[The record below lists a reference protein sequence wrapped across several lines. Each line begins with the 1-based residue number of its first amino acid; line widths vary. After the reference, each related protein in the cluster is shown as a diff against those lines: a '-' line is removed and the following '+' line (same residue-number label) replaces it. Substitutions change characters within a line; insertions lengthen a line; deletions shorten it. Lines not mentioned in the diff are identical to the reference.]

1 MELQEHHRGR
11 QSLFALPTPA
21 PAPTPTVTQTAQLKK
36 VPNNIKIMVYITAL
50 LAISSLLSGAYAV
63 WQGAGA
69 VCYKWPLCSEYI
81 IPKYTNQWIHMAHR
95 LISLGLLFALFFS
108 PPDYIQ
114 GDSVRIMYVH
124 VPSSFIALGCFGFIG
139 IASILNLIFKIKF
152 MPLIAK
158 SLAPVGCLFSIV
170 SIVTGSL
177 WGKPTW
183 GIWWVWDA
191 RLTSM
196 GILLLFYLAY
206 IFTWR
211 FVNSF
216 EKANK
221 ISSVIGIIGLFNLP
235 IIKYSVDWW
244 NTLHQP
250 SSITLTSAP
259 TIHYTMLIPLI
270 IMLLGMIV
278 YSLIIFLMRY
288 KTEVMKFKLDKKKSK
303 N

>member
-1 MELQEHHRGR
+1 MFKYFFPNKIL
-11 QSLFALPTPA
+11 SSSNKLISFLIVLMLLFVFVGL
-21 PAPTPTVTQTAQLKK
+21 
-36 VPNNIKIMVYITAL
+36 IYAL
-50 LAISSLLSGAYAV
+50 LL
-63 WQGAGA
+63 
-69 VCYKWPLCSEYI
+69 
-81 IPKYTNQWIHMAHR
+81 
-95 LISLGLLFALFFS
+95 S
-108 PPDYIQ
+108 PPDFIQ

-124 VPSSFIALGCFGFIG
+124 VPASFIALGCFGFIG

-152 MPLIAK
+152 MSLMAK
-158 SLAPVGCLFSIV
+158 SLAPVGCIFSLV

-191 RLTSM
+191 RLTST

>member
-1 MELQEHHRGR
+1 MFKYFFPNKIL
-11 QSLFALPTPA
+11 SL
-21 PAPTPTVTQTAQLKK
+21 
-36 VPNNIKIMVYITAL
+36 NN
-50 LAISSLLSGAYAV
+50 
-63 WQGAGA
+63 
-69 VCYKWPLCSEYI
+69 
-81 IPKYTNQWIHMAHR
+81 N
-95 LISLGLLFALFFS
+95 LISNLLIAMILVILVGLIYALFIS

-124 VPSSFIALGCFGFIG
+124 VPASFIALGCFGFIG

-152 MPLIAK
+152 MSLMAK
-158 SLAPVGCLFSIV
+158 SLAPVGCIFSLV

-206 IFTWR
+206 IFTWK
-211 FVNSF
+211 FVNNF

-221 ISSVIGIIGLFNLP
+221 ISSVIGTIGLFNLP

-270 IMLLGMIV
+270 IMLLGMII

-288 KTEVMKFKLDKKKSK
+288 KTELMKFKLDRKKNNK
-303 N
+303 

>member
-1 MELQEHHRGR
+1 MFKNFFPNKIL
-11 QSLFALPTPA
+11 SL
-21 PAPTPTVTQTAQLKK
+21 
-36 VPNNIKIMVYITAL
+36 NNNL
-50 LAISSLLSGAYAV
+50 ISSLLIAMILVILVG
-63 WQGAGA
+63 
-69 VCYKWPLCSEYI
+69 
-81 IPKYTNQWIHMAHR
+81 
-95 LISLGLLFALFFS
+95 LIYALFIS

-124 VPSSFIALGCFGFIG
+124 VPASFIALGCFGFIG

-152 MPLIAK
+152 MSLMAK
-158 SLAPVGCLFSIV
+158 SLAPVGCIFSLV

-206 IFTWR
+206 IFTWK
-211 FVNSF
+211 FVNNF

-221 ISSVIGIIGLFNLP
+221 ISSVIGTIGLFNLP
-235 IIKYSVDWW
+235 VIKYSVDWW

-270 IMLLGMIV
+270 IMLLGMII

-288 KTEVMKFKLDKKKSK
+288 KTEVMKFKLDRKKNNK
-303 N
+303 

>member
-1 MELQEHHRGR
+1 MFKNFFPNKIL
-11 QSLFALPTPA
+11 SL
-21 PAPTPTVTQTAQLKK
+21 
-36 VPNNIKIMVYITAL
+36 NN
-50 LAISSLLSGAYAV
+50 
-63 WQGAGA
+63 
-69 VCYKWPLCSEYI
+69 
-81 IPKYTNQWIHMAHR
+81 N
-95 LISLGLLFALFFS
+95 LISNLLIAMILVILVGLIYALFIS

-124 VPSSFIALGCFGFIG
+124 VPASFIALGCFGFIG

-152 MPLIAK
+152 MSLMAK
-158 SLAPVGCLFSIV
+158 SLAPVGCIFSLV

-191 RLTSM
+191 RLISM

-206 IFTWR
+206 IFTWK
-211 FVNSF
+211 FVNNF

-221 ISSVIGIIGLFNLP
+221 ISSVIGTIGLFNLP
-235 IIKYSVDWW
+235 VIKYSVDWW

-270 IMLLGMIV
+270 IMLLGMII

-288 KTEVMKFKLDKKKSK
+288 KTELMKFKLDRKKNNK
-303 N
+303 

>member
-1 MELQEHHRGR
+1 MFKNFFPNKIL
-11 QSLFALPTPA
+11 SL
-21 PAPTPTVTQTAQLKK
+21 
-36 VPNNIKIMVYITAL
+36 NNNL
-50 LAISSLLSGAYAV
+50 ISSLLIAMILVILVG
-63 WQGAGA
+63 
-69 VCYKWPLCSEYI
+69 
-81 IPKYTNQWIHMAHR
+81 
-95 LISLGLLFALFFS
+95 LIYALFIS

-124 VPSSFIALGCFGFIG
+124 VPASFIALGFFGFIG

-152 MPLIAK
+152 MPLMAK
-158 SLAPVGCLFSIV
+158 SLAPVGCIFSLV

-191 RLTSM
+191 RLTST

-206 IFTWR
+206 IFTWK
-211 FVNSF
+211 FVNNF

-221 ISSVIGIIGLFNLP
+221 ISSVIGTIGLFNLP
-235 IIKYSVDWW
+235 VIKYSVDWW

-259 TIHYTMLIPLI
+259 TENLSQLK
-270 IMLLGMIV
+270 
-278 YSLIIFLMRY
+278 LM
-288 KTEVMKFKLDKKKSK
+288 KKYIRWVLNFSTSMT
-303 N
+303 

>member
-1 MELQEHHRGR
+1 MFKNFFPSKIL
-11 QSLFALPTPA
+11 SLDN
-21 PAPTPTVTQTAQLKK
+21 K
-36 VPNNIKIMVYITAL
+36 
-50 LAISSLLSGAYAV
+50 
-63 WQGAGA
+63 
-69 VCYKWPLCSEYI
+69 
-81 IPKYTNQWIHMAHR
+81 
-95 LISLGLLFALFFS
+95 LINGLLFLMLLVVFVGLVYALFIS

-114 GDSVRIMYVH
+114 GNSVRIMYVH

-152 MPLIAK
+152 VSLMAK
-158 SLAPVGCLFSIV
+158 SLAPVGCIFSLV

-183 GIWWVWDA
+183 GVWWVWDA

-196 GILLLFYLAY
+196 TILFLFYLAY
-206 IFTWR
+206 IFFWQ
-211 FVNSF
+211 FVNNF

-221 ISSVIGIIGLFNLP
+221 ITSVIGIIGLFNLP
-235 IIKYSVDWW
+235 IIRYSVDWW

-259 TIHYTMLIPLI
+259 TIHYSMLVPLI
-270 IMLLGMIV
+270 IMFLGMVI

-288 KTEVMKFKLDKKKSK
+288 KTELMKLKLDKKNK
-303 N
+303 NN